1 MPSRFQPTPVLFAFE
16 TRPCGGSFFAH
27 RNDRMPYVVNEIIEM
42 FAELRERIAKRAS
55 EWWDRRANDAG
66 VFLVNI
72 LDAIERFLVL
82 ALMRMAN
89 P

>member
-1 MPSRFQPTPVLFAFE
+1 
-16 TRPCGGSFFAH
+16 
-27 RNDRMPYVVNEIIEM
+27 MPYLAKEIFDM
-42 FAELRERIAKRAS
+42 FAEWRERIAKRAS
-55 EWWDRRANDAG
+55 EWWGRRTNDAG

-82 ALMRMAN
+82 ASMRMAN